1 MKVYQNLGQ
10 FLLNG
15 PSMLINHWAEKR
27 QGSGS
32 DLYITKSPL
41 CTFLHIQS
49 LFLVH
54 KWLNQ
59 DSKSLRQAYQKN
71 HQAISDRA
79 MIWYLT
85 PRLISPPNCVARITT
100 VISTPYQSCF
110 RIGRESCKV
119 NSGLVFKDSRMFRGN
134 NQWQNSNL
142 MLTWQNYRL
151 GRAVATL
158 WALNIG
164 AAVSD
169 THTQYSSSPFQKA
182 MGNMVK
188 VTKIDSVKGSLAN
201 MKIKPKMFTNNVIQY
216 HSQIPRSALW
226 QGK

>member
-1 MKVYQNLGQ
+1 
-10 FLLNG
+10 
-15 PSMLINHWAEKR
+15 
-27 QGSGS
+27 
-32 DLYITKSPL
+32 
-41 CTFLHIQS
+41 
-49 LFLVH
+49 
-54 KWLNQ
+54 
-59 DSKSLRQAYQKN
+59 
-71 HQAISDRA
+71 

-85 PRLISPPNCVARITT
+85 PRPTLSPPNCVARITT

-110 RIGRESCKV
+110 RIGRESCV
-119 NSGLVFKDSRMFRGN
+119 RSTLAVLKDSRMFRGN

-169 THTQYSSSPFQKA
+169 THTQYQVPLSKKQWAICRKWLKSTVLKGVWLTWRLSQRCSPTMLFSI
-182 MGNMVK
+182 
-188 VTKIDSVKGSLAN
+188 TL
-201 MKIKPKMFTNNVIQY
+201 
-216 HSQIPRSALW
+216 QIPRSALW

>member
-1 MKVYQNLGQ
+1 
-10 FLLNG
+10 
-15 PSMLINHWAEKR
+15 
-27 QGSGS
+27 
-32 DLYITKSPL
+32 
-41 CTFLHIQS
+41 
-49 LFLVH
+49 
-54 KWLNQ
+54 
-59 DSKSLRQAYQKN
+59 
-71 HQAISDRA
+71 

-85 PRLISPPNCVARITT
+85 PRPTLSPPNCVARITT

-110 RIGRESCKV
+110 RIGRESCV
-119 NSGLVFKDSRMFRGN
+119 RSTLAVLKDSRMFRGN

-142 MLTWQNYRL
+142 MLTWQNYGL

-169 THTQYSSSPFQKA
+169 THTQYQVPLSKKQL
-182 MGNMVK
+182 GNMQK

-216 HSQIPRSALW
+216 HSTNSKKCIMT
-226 QGK
+226 GKISHTKMERGKIILIYK